1 MHKKGGDDMKGANVS
16 DDAVS
21 SIRAEAKAALNALM
35 LRASAT
41 PRSPRTIEEIED
53 ELDYAEALN
62 RIAHFDPDKLI
73 SEEEM
78 NRRMGITE
86 DDLKDFDKV
95 EIE

>member
-1 MHKKGGDDMKGANVS
+1 MKGANLP

-21 SIRAEAKAALNALM
+21 SIRAEAKAALNEPM
-35 LRASAT
+35 LRASNM

-53 ELDYAEALN
+53 ELDYVEALK
-62 RIAHFDPDKLI
+62 RMAHFDPDKLI

>member
-1 MHKKGGDDMKGANVS
+1 MKGANMS

-21 SIRAEAKAALNALM
+21 SIRAEAKAAMNALM
-35 LRASAT
+35 LRVSAT

-62 RIAHFDPDKLI
+62 RIAHFAPDKLI